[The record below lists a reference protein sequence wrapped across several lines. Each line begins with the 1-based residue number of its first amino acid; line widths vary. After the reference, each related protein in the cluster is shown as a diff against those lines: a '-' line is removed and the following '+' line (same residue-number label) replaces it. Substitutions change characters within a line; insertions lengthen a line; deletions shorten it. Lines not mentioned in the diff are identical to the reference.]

1 MRRMILAGLAAL
13 AASPA
18 LFADT
23 PAALPAGTL
32 DLETVMANPDWIGAA
47 VEAPYW
53 SVDGRSLYY
62 SLKQDGSKLRDRYRV
77 DLASGRSEKLGPDAL
92 AQAEGPAV
100 FDRQHR
106 QAAFLLHGDVFL
118 VEPEIGRAHV

>member
-62 SLKQDGSKLRDRYRV
+62 SLKQDGSKLPDR
-77 DLASGRSEKLGPDAL
+77 
-92 AQAEGPAV
+92 
-100 FDRQHR
+100 
-106 QAAFLLHGDVFL
+106 
-118 VEPEIGRAHV
+118 